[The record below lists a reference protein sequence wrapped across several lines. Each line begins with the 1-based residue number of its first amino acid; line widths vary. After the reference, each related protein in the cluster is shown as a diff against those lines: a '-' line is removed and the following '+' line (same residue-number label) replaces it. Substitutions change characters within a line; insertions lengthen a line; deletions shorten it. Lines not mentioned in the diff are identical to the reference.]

1 METDVVALPRE
12 QLAAFCKKWEVSELA
27 LFGSILR
34 EDFGPDSDIDVLVTF
49 SPASTRTLLDEARM
63 EMELEKVLGRKV
75 DLVDR
80 EAVEQSHNWLRREK
94 ILEATKRIYAAS

>member
-1 METDVVALPRE
+1 MVTNAVALSQE
-12 QLAAFCKKWEVSELA
+12 QIAAFCEKWDVSELA
-27 LFGSILR
+27 LFGSVLR

-63 EMELEKVLGRKV
+63 EMELEALLGRNV

-80 EAVEQSHNWLRREK
+80 EALEQSHNWLRREK
-94 ILEATKRIYAAS
+94 ILEAAKRIYAAS